1 MFPDLVSGT
10 LSLIHLDNNKLKR
23 KFIRGNKKAFD
34 TIYSDFSD
42 AMFSICLRY
51 TKNKDEAAD
60 ILHDAFLKIYEN
72 RKKFDPK
79 YELASWIKR
88 IVINTAIDHYNKN
101 KKIIL
106 IEDDS
111 YFEEEE
117 DQPISIDPENSSQLK
132 SKLLESLQ
140 IMPEGY
146 RTIFNL
152 YVMENLTHQEIS
164 TYLNISIST
173 SKSQLSRARKMLKE
187 ILETK
192 NIIRHAERV

>member
-1 MFPDLVSGT
+1 M
-10 LSLIHLDNNKLKR
+10 DNDKLKR

-34 TIYSDFSD
+34 TIYSAFSD
-42 AMFSICLRY
+42 AMFTICLRY
-51 TKNKDEAAD
+51 TKNKDEAGD

-101 KKIIL
+101 KKTIL
-106 IEDDS
+106 IEDES
-111 YFEEEE
+111 YFEEEDE
-117 DQPISIDPENSSQLK
+117 SFSIDTSTSSNLK
-132 SKLLESLQ
+132 TTLLQCLQ
-140 IMPEGY
+140 TMPEGY

-152 YVMENLTHQEIS
+152 YVLENLTHQEIS
-164 TYLNISIST
+164 TYLNISVST
-173 SKSQLSRARKMLKE
+173 SKSQLSRARKILKE

-192 NIIRHAERV
+192 NIIRNAERV